1 MLTKLEIQN
10 YAIIDHLEILFP
22 AGLTIITGETGAGK
36 SILLGALGLIMGNR
50 ADSKVLYNQDVKC
63 FVEATFEISDYEL
76 KPFFDDE
83 GLDYH
88 NELIIRREIA
98 PNGKSRAFV
107 NDSPVTLD
115 ILHTLSAGLIDL
127 HQQFDTLDIQ
137 RQAFQLQIL
146 DALANNKS
154 ALEAYTVKYKTYRQS
169 KTKLEELRTM
179 NRNAMQ
185 EVEYLNFQLNEFD
198 EAGLHEGED
207 VELEAA
213 LAQMTATEDIKKM
226 HAMLM
231 DGLSDSEN
239 ALINAL
245 QMMINQYGVIRHFD
259 TVYQDLY
266 DRLQSVR
273 EELTDVAKESAHIYE
288 STEYN
293 EELIQHHTNR
303 LNVINKLKKKH
314 GVIQMADL
322 LKIEQE
328 IRSQLD
334 NYADLSSTISD
345 LEQELVI
352 LDKELRD
359 QAAAIRKARLSVISE
374 FEAKVHTLLAG
385 LSMENAYI
393 RVDVRLMA
401 DPGPSGMD
409 DVDILFAPNKGS
421 AFLPLKDTAS
431 GGELSRLTL
440 CIKSLVA
447 GSLALPTLIFDEID
461 AGVSGEV
468 AHQMGNILV
477 KLSDNHQ
484 VICITH
490 SPQISAKA
498 QRHFWVYKS
507 DTAERTV
514 TAMKALTDEERVI
527 EIAKMLSGN
536 PPSELA
542 IANARELVGL

>member
-169 KTKLEELRTM
+169 KTKLDELQTM

-345 LEQELVI
+345 LEQELLI

-393 RVDVRLMA
+393 RIDVRLMA